1 MSDVLLPEVRS
12 HLMARVRHKGTGP
25 ELILRKAL
33 WAAGLRYR
41 LNSKKRLPGSPD
53 ILFPGAR
60 VTVFVDGCFWHGCP
74 EHGTQ
79 PKTRP
84 DFWAQKIARNRE
96 RDAEVD
102 LKLTEMGW
110 RVVRI
115 WEHRIRFDV
124 AECVADIRHAL
135 KPHNSRD

>member
-1 MSDVLLPEVRS
+1 MVDRLSEKTRSLL
-12 HLMARVRHKGTGP
+12 MGRVRQRGTAP
-25 ELILRKAL
+25 ELMLRKAL
-33 WAAGLRYR
+33 WGAGLRYR
-41 LNSKKRLPGSPD
+41 LKSKTKLPGSPD

-60 VTVFVDGCFWHGCP
+60 VAVFVDGCFWHGCP

-84 DFWAQKIARNRE
+84 EFWAQKITRNRE

-110 RVVRI
+110 RVVRV

-124 AECVADIRHAL
+124 AECVADIRHTL
-135 KPHNSRD
+135 RPHNSRD